1 MTGDE
6 GGRVVELDG
15 REVEV
20 SRPEKILFPD
30 AGLTKSDL
38 AEYCRK
44 IADRMLPHLRRRP
57 LTLQRFPDGIDE
69 DGFYQKEIGSHFP
82 DWIER
87 VEVEKREGGT
97 VTQVV
102 CGDAAT
108 LVYLADQ
115 AVVTLHAW
123 LSREGRLERPD
134 RIVFDLDPPES
145 GEEDFDLVRAGA
157 RAYRELLEELGL
169 APFVMTTGSRGL
181 HVTVPIER
189 RRDFDE
195 VRELARDASELLAR
209 RDPERF
215 TTARSREERGGR
227 LFLDYL
233 RNAYGQTGVAPYSVR
248 ALPGAPVATPLEWD
262 ELDGG
267 DLGPRSYRVDNLF
280 RRLGQKEDPWRDIGD
295 EARPLGDARERL
307 DDLVRETGDS

>member
-1 MTGDE
+1 MS
-6 GGRVVELDG
+6 GGEEERVLELDG
-15 REVEV
+15 REVEI

-38 AEYCRK
+38 VEYYRK
-44 IADRMLPHLRRRP
+44 VADRMLPHLRHRP

-69 DGFYQKEIGSHFP
+69 EGFYQKEIGDHFP

-87 VEVEKREGGT
+87 LEVEKKEGGT

-115 AVVTLHAW
+115 AAVTLHTW
-123 LSREGRLERPD
+123 LSREDRLQRPD

-145 GEEDFDLVRAGA
+145 GKGGFDLVRAGA

-189 RRDFDE
+189 RQDFDE

-215 TTARSREERGGR
+215 TTARSKEERGGR

-233 RNAYGQTGVAPYSVR
+233 RNAYGQTGVAPYAVR
-248 ALPGAPVATPLEWD
+248 ARPEAPVATPLDWN
-262 ELDGG
+262 ELYDGE
-267 DLGPRSYRVDNLF
+267 LGPRSYTVDNLF
-280 RRLGQKEDPWRDIGD
+280 RRLGQKEDPWRDIESD
-295 EARPLGDARERL
+295 ARALGDAREQL
-307 DDLVRETGDS
+307 GSYE